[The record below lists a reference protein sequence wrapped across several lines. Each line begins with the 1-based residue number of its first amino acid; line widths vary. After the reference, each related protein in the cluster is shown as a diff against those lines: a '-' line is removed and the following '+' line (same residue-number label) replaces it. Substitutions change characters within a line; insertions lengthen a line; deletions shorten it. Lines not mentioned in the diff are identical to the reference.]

1 MIDFIL
7 HLDQYLETLIQQY
20 GVWVY
25 ALMFAVIFCE
35 TGFVVTPFLP
45 GDSLLFIAGAFAA
58 LGSLN
63 PWLLGI
69 ILFLAAVLGDTVNY
83 WIGRTWGTRLFANPD
98 SKVFRRN
105 YLLRTEDFFARHG
118 GKTVTLARFVPIIR
132 TFAPFVAGL
141 GHMRYAPFLGFNML
155 GALLWVSI
163 LLSLGYFFGNI
174 SFLKNN
180 VELLSLGIII
190 ISLLPIAF
198 EMLRHRL
205 PKSSR

>member
-1 MIDFIL
+1 MIDFVL
-7 HLDQYLETLIQQY
+7 HLDQYLEILIQQY
-20 GVWVY
+20 GIWVY
-25 ALMFAVIFCE
+25 GLLFVVLFCE

-69 ILFLAAVLGDTVNY
+69 LLFLAAVLGDTVNY

-98 SKVFRRN
+98 SKVFRRD
-105 YLLRTEDFFARHG
+105 YLLRTEDFYARHG
-118 GKTVTLARFVPIIR
+118 GKMVTLARFVPIIR

-141 GHMRYAPFLGFNML
+141 GHMRYAPFLSFNML
-155 GALLWVSI
+155 GALLWISI

-174 SFLKNN
+174 SFLKHNID
-180 VELLSLGIII
+180 LFSFGIIV
-190 ISLLPIAF
+190 ISLLPVAF

-205 PKSSR
+205 SKSSH